1 MHVASID
8 APIMMSSDNLR
19 AADRIGRDV
28 AELSRLLRTSLIKG
42 ISQTHPKL
50 RGSDT
55 N

>member
-8 APIMMSSDNLR
+8 APFVMNSENLR
-19 AADRIGRDV
+19 AADRVRRDV
-28 AELSRLLRTSLIKG
+28 PELSRLLRTELMKG